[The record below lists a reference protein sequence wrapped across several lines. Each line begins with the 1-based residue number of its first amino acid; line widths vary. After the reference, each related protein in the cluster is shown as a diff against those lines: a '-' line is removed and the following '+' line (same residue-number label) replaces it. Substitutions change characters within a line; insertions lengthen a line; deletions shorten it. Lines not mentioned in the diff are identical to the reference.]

1 MDVKNQNKK
10 NKRVT
15 FLRLKCFVILELL
28 LYVQDIQDEADRP
41 FYDSDKDDGD
51 NSDDSAEGKPKP
63 KPFIMDSDHRLLLR
77 QAKPLLNSR
86 NASVSIQ

>member
-1 MDVKNQNKK
+1 M
-10 NKRVT
+10 
-15 FLRLKCFVILELL
+15 RLKCFVILGLL

-86 NASVSIQ
+86 NASVSRTLLVCSFGGSS